1 MESNYAETG
10 NRAKIRRIILLFLTI
25 LIVGTIGY
33 MILLGINILDA
44 IYMTVIT
51 ITTVGF
57 KEVTTMTDPAKI
69 FSVFLIFSGVGTVSY
84 TFSTLMLM
92 LVDGKFN
99 EIWRDRMNERKIAD
113 LKDHYIICSTDQI
126 GEIIIDDFIEE
137 KKDFVVIT
145 DDEDQYKS
153 WLDKGVLVVHGNATD
168 SEVLEKAN
176 IKSAKGL
183 LSCMQKDVDNIVI
196 VLTSRNLNKDLYII
210 SLAAE
215 NESSIKLKQVGADK
229 SISVNEIGGKR
240 MSTLMLR
247 PTIISFLDVVTRFG
261 DVEVDLE
268 EATITEESELREK
281 TLSQAELPKK
291 TGLIIL
297 AVKKVDEEEIK
308 FNPGPDFVMNVGDK
322 LIVMGHQDQIKKLK
336 DML

>member
-126 GEIIIDDFIEE
+126 GKIIIDDFIEE

>member
-281 TLSQAELPKK
+281 TFSQAELPKK

>member
-33 MILLGINILDA
+33 MILLGMNILDA

>member
-1 MESNYAETG
+1 
-10 NRAKIRRIILLFLTI
+10 
-25 LIVGTIGY
+25 
-33 MILLGINILDA
+33 
-44 IYMTVIT
+44 
-51 ITTVGF
+51 
-57 KEVTTMTDPAKI
+57 
-69 FSVFLIFSGVGTVSY
+69 
-84 TFSTLMLM
+84 
-92 LVDGKFN
+92 
-99 EIWRDRMNERKIAD
+99 MNERKIAD

-153 WLDKGVLVVHGNATD
+153 WLDKGVLVVHRNATD